1 MAVNINNGGI
11 MRERYRS
18 QETKE
23 RFKKAFFAL
32 YAERKIET
40 ITIKE
45 VANLAG
51 FNRGTFY
58 LYYKSIYDLLQ
69 KTEQELLDTFA
80 KRVEFQVKLY
90 FDLVD
95 ELDEDSYEEMQSNFL
110 ENIEFIRILNGENGD
125 PRFKYRMKNIIKDAY
140 RKQIRSDNTVK
151 VSKFEYLLEYVV
163 EANMSIMQYWFMNRE
178 KDIPRITLKD
188 VGEIMHFVSENGF
201 KKAFEKFADK

>member
-1 MAVNINNGGI
+1 MNNGGF

-45 VANLAG
+45 VADLAG

-80 KRVEFQVKLY
+80 KRIDFNVKVYLG
-90 FDLVD
+90 L
-95 ELDEDSYEEMQSNFL
+95 LDAPSEADYEDMQDNFL
-110 ENIEFIRILNGENGD
+110 EHTEFVRILNSENGD
-125 PRFKYRMKNIIKDAY
+125 PRFKNRMKNIIKDAY
-140 RKQIRSDNTVK
+140 RKYISPDNTVK
-151 VSKFEYLLEYVV
+151 VSKFEYLLEYLV
-163 EANMSIMQYWFMNRE
+163 EANMSIIQYWRMNRD
-178 KDIPRITLKD
+178 KDLPRITLKD
-188 VGEIMHFVSENGF
+188 VGEIIHFVDENGF
-201 KKAFEKFADK
+201 KKAFETFADK